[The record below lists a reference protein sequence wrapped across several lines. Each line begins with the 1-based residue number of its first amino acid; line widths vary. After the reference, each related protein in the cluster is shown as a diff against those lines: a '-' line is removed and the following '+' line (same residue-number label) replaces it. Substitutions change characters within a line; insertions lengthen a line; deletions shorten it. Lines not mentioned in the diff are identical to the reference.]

1 MQTCHFCPKFWTIE
15 CLCVSAC
22 ESLTKLAFLPPNFVG
37 QSESWNRTLLG
48 IWLAGVSPDSPW
60 ACISQSY
67 IDIKYLLNSD
77 WLRKS
82 GVFAPKFDNQI
93 VFRQFWSVCACK
105 QCLCVSMTIE
115 VTGFLYVCF
124 GALSACLCLHWKMA
138 FLPPNFVGQSESW
151 NRTLLGIWLAGVS
164 PDSPWACIS
173 QSYIDIKYLLNSDW
187 LRKSGV
193 FAPKF
198 DNQIV
203 FRQFWSVCVCEQ
215 CLCVRMTI
223 EVTGFLYVCFFLNPV
238 YYTYYHI
245 RINPFGKNPVWFL
258 AVRHLGQKC

>member
-1 MQTCHFCPKFWTIE
+1 MPGASEPELIIRLMQTCHFCPKFWTIE

-93 VFRQFWSVCACK
+93 GDRRFMQFWPVRA
-105 QCLCVSMTIE
+105 
-115 VTGFLYVCF
+115 
-124 GALSACLCLHWKMA
+124 
-138 FLPPNFVGQSESW
+138 
-151 NRTLLGIWLAGVS
+151 
-164 PDSPWACIS
+164 
-173 QSYIDIKYLLNSDW
+173 
-187 LRKSGV
+187 
-193 FAPKF
+193 
-198 DNQIV
+198 
-203 FRQFWSVCVCEQ
+203 CEQ

-245 RINPFGKNPVWFL
+245 RINPFGKSPVWFL